1 MATTTKAAKPK
12 AKAGR
17 PRTSTTAKASPNGTV
32 GTETMTRYAMKLGRE
47 VIFSGSFSANE
58 VKWIRADWKETLG
71 RITAAR
77 GKSGTPA
84 ARSSSK

>member
-1 MATTTKAAKPK
+1 
-12 AKAGR
+12 
-17 PRTSTTAKASPNGTV
+17 
-32 GTETMTRYAMKLGRE
+32 MKLGRE
-47 VIFSGSFSANE
+47 VIYAGSFTPNE

-84 ARSSSK
+84 ARSSAK